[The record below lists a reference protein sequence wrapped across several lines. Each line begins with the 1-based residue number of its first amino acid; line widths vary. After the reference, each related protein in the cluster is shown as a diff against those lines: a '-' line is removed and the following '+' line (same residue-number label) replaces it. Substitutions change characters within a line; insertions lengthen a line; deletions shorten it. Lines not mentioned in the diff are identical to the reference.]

1 MKVIVDLEPDCTLTR
16 NRAPGFTLIELLVV
30 IAIIALLAAL
40 LLPAL
45 AKAKAK
51 AEGIS
56 CLNNLKQM
64 QLAWHIYAD
73 DNADKLA
80 QNRGSLNTSNSW
92 TTGNLSWDLPP
103 KPANPDNYD
112 TAKLLQGQMG
122 PYVTRN
128 AGAFRCPAD
137 KYPGAKGTRVR
148 SIAMNGFMGDTDN
161 INGSLNPGW
170 RRFLKTP
177 AITAPV
183 PSMAW
188 VFLDEHP
195 DSINDCLFSVPMAGT
210 AWTDVPASYH
220 NRACGFSFADGHAEI
235 KRWRDRNTVQPVLH
249 INPWPETRR
258 ARPTTWRG
266 SSNAPARGRFQ
277 SSHSRLTSGPTE
289 AGPSKRQPSSS
300 PPRKCQQSVFDCLPA
315 CCWRRGARAG
325 SMVRVASRDCS
336 SLANADYKRRRPIA

>member
-1 MKVIVDLEPDCTLTR
+1 METQAPGCARLFLQEPDMKVTTDLGAGCPRAC
-16 NRAPGFTLIELLVV
+16 NIAPGFTLIELLVV
-30 IAIIALLAAL
+30 IAIIAILAAL

-45 AKAKAK
+45 VKAKAK

-73 DNADKLA
+73 DNADRLA

-103 KPANPDNYD
+103 KAPNPDNYD
-112 TAKLLQGQMG
+112 MAKLLQGQMG
-122 PYVTRN
+122 PYVAKN
-128 AGAFRCPAD
+128 AGTFRCPAD

-148 SIAMNGFMGDTDN
+148 SISMNGFMGDTDN
-161 INGSLNPGW
+161 INGGLNPGW
-170 RRFLKTP
+170 RRFLKTS

-235 KRWRDRNTVQPVLH
+235 KRWRDGNTVQPVLH
-249 INPWPETRR
+249 INP
-258 ARPTTWRG
+258 
-266 SSNAPARGRFQ
+266 S
-277 SSHSRLTSGPTE
+277 
-289 AGPSKRQPSSS
+289 AGNQKSS
-300 PPRKCQQSVFDCLPA
+300 PHDMVWLQQRTS
-315 CCWRRGARAG
+315 
-325 SMVRVASRDCS
+325 SR
-336 SLANADYKRRRPIA
+336 